1 MKFVY
6 IELILTVFVTFVYC
20 GCNSFKTSFLNLDK
34 SNEVESCIENENGQI
49 TTL

>member
-20 GCNSFKTSFLNLDK
+20 GCNSFKTSFLDINE
-34 SNEVESCIENENGQI
+34 SNKVESCIENRNGQI